1 MCSGLRAALVA
12 QQAAQAATVA
22 ASPFSWAFQLVWLAS
37 HLCLVALVGSACL
50 TLAVLPVWET
60 LSAGRVRNIL
70 FMAATSCRAAVHCL
84 WAGGA
89 VL

>member
-1 MCSGLRAALVA
+1 MCQIPLAQLVCPALRAALVA

-60 LSAGRVRNIL
+60 LSAGRVRKQNP
-70 FMAATSCRAAVHCL
+70 V
-84 WAGGA
+84 
-89 VL
+89 